1 MNRLALLACIAVA
14 CSAAGKSRYSSNASV
29 FWSIPEALR
38 LIRTADEVY
47 ILPVTLTKDRDGV
60 LTPHGNFRRLRPL
73 SVDARSELSRLLGKE
88 DNWLHGADNTISI
101 DWPRKQAGF
110 VFRNEREKLV
120 LLCGLGW
127 RLEGT
132 FNGETTD
139 GSLEEKAFYKLDKWK
154 QQYAKPELGIK

>member
-1 MNRLALLACIAVA
+1 MNRVALLACIAVA
-14 CSAAGKSRYSSNASV
+14 YSAAAASRYSSNASV

-38 LIRTADEVY
+38 LIRTSDEVY
-47 ILPVTLTKDRDGV
+47 VLPVTLTKDRDGA
-60 LTPHGNFRRLRPL
+60 LTPHGNFKRLRPL
-73 SVDARSELSRLLGKE
+73 SADARGELSRLLGNE
-88 DNWLHGADNTISI
+88 DSWLHGADNTISV

-110 VFRNEREKLV
+110 VFRQGRMKLV

-139 GSLEEKAFYKLDKWK
+139 GSLGESFLQAR
-154 QQYAKPELGIK
+154 